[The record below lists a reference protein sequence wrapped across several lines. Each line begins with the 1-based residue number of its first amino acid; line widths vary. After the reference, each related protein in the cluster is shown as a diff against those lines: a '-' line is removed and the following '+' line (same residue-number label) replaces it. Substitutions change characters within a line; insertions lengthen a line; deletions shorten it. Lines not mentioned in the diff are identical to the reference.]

1 MKTFQQLPSSPHF
14 LTSTNSSLHH
24 YTAHGFKKFPTLCC
38 ALCCP
43 DPHLCRMDCTCS
55 TSPAWTLLAP
65 SSNPVLLR
73 IILLIHL
80 VPSHG
85 KHCRNGFSTR
95 RCGWAWKT
103 HPCCTRMKGSEVC
116 KNHHPFHSC
125 ANSCP
130 TFLPNI
136 PQDALAPHHLSQL
149 LRLGKTSPSPNCR
162 NKHNSIWHTDFTRY
176 QLHCPKST

>member
-1 MKTFQQLPSSPHF
+1 MKTFQQPPSSPHF

-24 YTAHGFKKFPTLCC
+24 YTTLGFKKFPTLCC

-73 IILLIHL
+73 IILIIHL
-80 VPSHG
+80 VPNHG

-95 RCGWAWKT
+95 RCGWAWKNT
-103 HPCCTRMKGSEVC
+103 SLLHTDEGIRSVQEPSSFPLLCQQLS
-116 KNHHPFHSC
+116 HIPAQHSPGC
-125 ANSCP
+125 SC
-130 TFLPNI
+130 
-136 PQDALAPHHLSQL
+136 
-149 LRLGKTSPSPNCR
+149 SPSSFPTATAGQDLTIT
-162 NKHNSIWHTDFTRY
+162 K
-176 QLHCPKST
+176 LP